1 MRLGLVAA
9 AGFAL
14 TAFVCSQNLLGNGSS
29 WVKVM
34 RDGAGSVI
42 ERKIAGS
49 AVDAD
54 TSQSSPAFLGPAQTG
69 APTTLSASVLPQ
81 AMQPPSI
88 SPEVVQPQ
96 KALASEVKQPAAS
109 PSAVV
114 APTAASTAAPSVAVT
129 FVTTTAPAAA
139 SPARGPRVHLLSHRS
154 CSQDPK
160 EGCNQEMSK
169 LVGELEDRGKGV
181 AGIHEIHAYRTLPPE
196 LMEDLRWKNHVVPHV
211 RGRGY
216 WFWKP
221 AITNLLLEKGTIKDG
236 DIVVWVDA
244 DSNIATRGTFLAQ
257 QNDKRGCDFLIQRD
271 GGCEYVWTKGDI
283 FAEFGVTPDDAQ
295 YGRTAQPK
303 AQTWVAR
310 INERSRMLLKH
321 WEDLATNLHL
331 ISDEPSQSPNSPK
344 FRENRHDQSLI
355 SLLLKASD
363 KSAASGCEAN
373 KVQWKMHPKY
383 GVPGLKVCLFNL

>member
-1 MRLGLVAA
+1 MRLGLIAA
-9 AGFAL
+9 AGLVVAAFA
-14 TAFVCSQNLLGNGSS
+14 CSQDLLGNGSS

-42 ERKIAGS
+42 EQKIAGS

-54 TSQSSPAFLGPAQTG
+54 PLQSSPAFLGPAQPV
-69 APTTLSASVLPQ
+69 APTQTTLSTSVVPH

-88 SPEVVQPQ
+88 SLEVT
-96 KALASEVKQPAAS
+96 QPAIP

-114 APTAASTAAPSVAVT
+114 PPAATSTAAPAAAET
-129 FVTTTAPAAA
+129 FVTTKASTEA

-160 EGCNQEMSK
+160 EGCNRQMGK

-196 LMEDLRWKNHVVPHV
+196 LMDDLRWKNHVVPHV

-271 GGCEYVWTKGDI
+271 GGCEYEWTKGDI

-383 GVPGLKVCLFNL
+383 GVPWLKVCLFNL